1 VQCGAAADV
10 ILCFVL
16 CAGCRL
22 GQVPK
27 GVRIITTWLLLVAD
41 DVHVLCTSVVLARPP
56 AARRACR
63 LSFLQELW
71 QGSVVERHVVVL
83 ALSTCDWGGSDRV
96 TMVTQK

>member
-1 VQCGAAADV
+1 MAAA
-10 ILCFVL
+10 
-16 CAGCRL
+16 
-22 GQVPK
+22 
-27 GVRIITTWLLLVAD
+27 VAD

-83 ALSTCDWGGSDRV
+83 ALSTCDWGRV
-96 TMVTQK
+96 LLLVNENRCNS